1 MQGKFIVFY
10 GINNLG
16 KTTQAKMLA
25 DYLNKKNIKA
35 EYLKYAIYDLEP
47 AGKLINEYLRG
58 GNPNNFS
65 PREFQL
71 LQYINK
77 VNFENILKEKL
88 NKGISVIAEDYSGT
102 SIAWGAGAGVD
113 RALLEYLYSFIY
125 KEDLAILFDGE
136 RFTDSIEKNHKHE
149 NDGALTARVRQV
161 HLELA
166 KKYHWKKINANQP
179 IEKVRKDIL
188 RIVKL
193 EGCSLSIEL
202 GESGFPLK

>member
-47 AGKLINEYLRG
+47 AGKLINEYLRS

-136 RFTDSIEKNHKHE
+136 RFTGSIEKNHKHE

-179 IEKVRKDIL
+179 LEKAQENIL
-188 RIVKL
+188 KIVKNIFL
-193 EGCSLSIEL
+193 
-202 GESGFPLK
+202 

>member
-1 MQGKFIVFY
+1 MKKNKPKGKLIVFY

-16 KTTQAKMLA
+16 KTTQAKMLV
-25 DYLNKKNIKA
+25 DYFNRKNIKA

-47 AGKLINEYLRG
+47 TGKLINEYLRN

-77 VNFENILKEKL
+77 VNFEDILKEKL
-88 NKGISVIAEDYSGT
+88 NKGISVVAEDYSGT
-102 SIAWGAGAGVD
+102 SIAWGAGARVD

-149 NDGALTARVRQV
+149 NDAILTERVRQA
-161 HLELA
+161 HLALA
-166 KKYHWKKINANQP
+166 KKYNWKKINANQK
-179 IEKVRKDIL
+179 IDEIHNDIL
-188 RIVKL
+188 KIIDKKD
-193 EGCSLSIEL
+193 
-202 GESGFPLK
+202 FLK